1 MHRYIPLSLKLRA
14 LVSSLYM
21 KIGLPMLLAG
31 VAMFFVFQLILDW
44 TSLKFSDKAG
54 IRIAPGW
61 VYAVKPTNTT
71 INKVRVMGYHFRYR
85 IPGEGEDRNAV
96 SYRTG
101 YTSFGTNSVPV
112 EYLAAEPQTAR
123 IRGLRTGIISPLLAL
138 VLIPILVGGG
148 IFFTLGLRQG
158 LRILPLLNRGE
169 LTRGQLILEQ
179 NTNTTINHRRVVACT
194 FEYEVDGEPY
204 TVTARTHLPE
214 KVTDEPQER
223 IVYHPDRPD
232 SAVLFD
238 LLPRRI
244 QEYLQQDSDFNDT
257 GEQAALTSRDDP
269 RQDREF

>member
-1 MHRYIPLSLKLRA
+1 MYKYVPISLKLRA
-14 LVSSLYM
+14 MFASLYM
-21 KIGLPMLLAG
+21 KIGLPLLLAA
-31 VAMFFVFQLILDW
+31 VVLFFVFQLLLDW
-44 TSLKFSDKAG
+44 TSLKFNDPAG

-61 VYAVKPTNTT
+61 VYNVKPTSTT
-71 INKVRVMGYHFRYR
+71 INKVRVLAYHFRYR
-85 IPGEGEDRNAV
+85 IPGEGEDRQAV

-101 YTSFGTNSVPV
+101 FTSFGTNSVAV
-112 EYLAAEPQTAR
+112 EYLAAEPHTAR
-123 IRGLRTGIISPLLAL
+123 IRGLRTGIMTPLLAL
-138 VLIPILVGGG
+138 VLIPFLLTGGV
-148 IFFTLGLRQG
+148 FFTLGLRQG
-158 LRILPLLNRGE
+158 LRILPLLERGV

-179 NTNTTINHRRVVACT
+179 NTNTTINNRRVVACT